1 MRIRVDTPDRLVITD
16 RPIVL
21 GVMLSTV
28 LLVMLGFALA
38 AAASGAWVGAGILLS
53 AASVIAG
60 ITAVFIRRSDLIL
73 DRLSGEAHL
82 YSSTLL
88 GKTWLSWPLS
98 EVTGAIVQSTH
109 GGEDSGM
116 TYRPALLLAGGRT
129 QELTPVYTSG
139 KGASR
144 TVTAI
149 ERWLTDP
156 AAAP

>member
-1 MRIRVDTPDRLVITD
+1 MRIRVDTPERLVITD

-21 GVMLSTV
+21 GVTLAAV

-38 AAASGAWVGAGILLS
+38 AAGSGAWIGAAILLFAS
-53 AASVIAG
+53 AVIAG
-60 ITAVFIRRSDLIL
+60 LTAVFIRRSDLVL

-82 YSSTLL
+82 HSSTLL

-98 EVTGAIVQSTH
+98 EVTGATVQSSR
-109 GGEDSGM
+109 GSEDAGM
-116 TYRPALLLAGGRT
+116 TYRPALLLSGGRT

-139 KGASR
+139 QGASR

-149 ERWLTDP
+149 ERWLTDR
-156 AAAP
+156 APR